1 MLVERKKTEK
11 KTERKKRKK
20 EKKDRKKERKERER
34 RREEFFFCCYSCPCD
49 PSLLQLSDFVCVQA
63 RVSSTY

>member
-1 MLVERKKTEK
+1 VLVERKKTEK

-49 PSLLQLSDFVCVQA
+49 PSLLLLSDFVCVQA
-63 RVSSTY
+63 RVSSMY